1 MGNNANQLRVA
12 SAMLA
17 ALTNNDDPKAARLR
31 AVIRDSHTLTLD
43 TVQQVCGL
51 LGVTPASFFTKETA

>member
-1 MGNNANQLRVA
+1 
-12 SAMLA
+12 MLA
-17 ALTNNDDPKAARLR
+17 ALANNDDPKAAHLR
-31 AVIRDSHTLTLD
+31 AVIQNSSSLPLD